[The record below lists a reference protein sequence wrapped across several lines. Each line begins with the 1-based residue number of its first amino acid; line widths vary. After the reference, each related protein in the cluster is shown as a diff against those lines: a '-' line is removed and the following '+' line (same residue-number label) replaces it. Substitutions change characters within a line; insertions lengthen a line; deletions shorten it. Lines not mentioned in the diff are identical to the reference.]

1 MPGLPAHSFLPM
13 KSLLCLLNRYYKRV
27 QPKVK
32 SRKAAGTYEFH
43 FLKIKNE
50 ISLNLGGFL
59 LDQHLD
65 LFLWNLFSVEE
76 IPVFYTIRRK

>member
-32 SRKAAGTYEFH
+32 SRKAAVTYKFH

-50 ISLNLGGFL
+50 ISLNLGGKLRFISFNQCHFL

-65 LFLWNLFSVEE
+65 LFLWN
-76 IPVFYTIRRK
+76 